1 MTRPLIELSNISL
14 TRANALVLDDVC
26 LSISEHRVG
35 IIGYNGSGKSSLLR
49 LLCGLLKPDSGQLVV
64 HGKDIEQDGKTL
76 YKTAGLIFQNPD
88 HQLIFPTVIEELTF
102 GLRNLGHSK
111 REARAQSEQMLADYS
126 RSHWRDRPVASLSEG
141 QKQLLCI
148 MSILLMQPSV
158 LLFDEPYSAL
168 DFPTR
173 HQLAKVISELPQQAI
188 MVSHEPNSFA
198 GFERLIWLEDG
209 TVKMDGP
216 AAEVMQAYESH
227 AMQVQAL

>member
-1 MTRPLIELSNISL
+1 MPRPLIELANISL
-14 TRANALVLDDVC
+14 SRANALVLDDVC

-49 LLCGLLKPDSGQLVV
+49 LLCGLLKPDSGKLIV
-64 HGKDIEQDGKTL
+64 HGKDTEQDSKTL
-76 YKTAGLIFQNPD
+76 YQTAGLIFQNPD

-111 REARAQSEQMLADYS
+111 QEAIVQSEQMLAAYS
-126 RSHWRDRPVASLSEG
+126 RSHWRDHPVASLSEG

-188 MVSHEPNSFA
+188 MVSHEPNSFE
-198 GFERLIWLEDG
+198 GFDRLIWLEDG
-209 TVKMDGP
+209 KVKMDGSP
-216 AAEVMQAYESH
+216 TDVMRAYESY
-227 AMQVQAL
+227 ALQVQAL